1 MLSTLFPKAYRRY
14 TSLPVLGPLADAFDT
29 WLVERGFRRGTRK
42 QQLGAVRRIDRAL
55 RRRGRHRS
63 SDVTHDDLEVCWSRS
78 RRRGPNDPASVRNLQ
93 RFLEQR
99 ALLSPAVPTRVSQV
113 ETLTNA
119 YAGMLCDL
127 RGLAPTTVHQHVR
140 TAQAFLEALAYE
152 TTPAHLAGATAADI
166 ERFVRDTGS
175 RLSRASLQHTVAQ
188 LRSFL
193 RFLASRDRIRS
204 GLDEQIDTPR
214 CYRLEQLP
222 RNLPWA
228 TVQAFLRAID
238 RTTLQGLRD
247 YTMFYLIA
255 TYGLRACEVVSLT
268 LDAIDW
274 RRRLL
279 RVAPRKRGTPLLLPL
294 TDDAGATLVR
304 YLRRGRPA
312 SPWREVFLRA
322 RAPAGILKPT
332 AVGEAFQTWVRR
344 SGLPI
349 PFQGPH
355 CLRHSYALHLLRQ
368 GVSLKTLG
376 DLLGHRL
383 AESTCVYLRLDTDDL
398 RGVALAVPRPAG
410 HGSRRERP
418 R

>member
-1 MLSTLFPKAYRRY
+1 MLSTLFPKACCRY
-14 TSLPVLGPLADAFDT
+14 TSLPVLGSLADAFDT
-29 WLVERGFRRGTRK
+29 WLVERGFRPGPRK
-42 QQLGAVRRIDRAL
+42 QQLGAIRRIDRAL
-55 RRRGRHRS
+55 RRRGRHRA
-63 SDVTHDDLEVCWSRS
+63 SDVTHDDLEACWKRS
-78 RRRGPNDPASVRNLQ
+78 RRRGATDPASVRNLQ
-93 RFLEQR
+93 RFLEHR
-99 ALLSPAVPTRVSQV
+99 ALLPPPAPPHVSDV
-113 ETLTNA
+113 EVLTNA
-119 YAGMLCDL
+119 YAGMLRDL
-127 RGLAPTTVHQHVR
+127 RGLAPTTVHQHVT
-140 TAQAFLEALAYE
+140 TARAFLDALGYE
-152 TTPAHLAGATAADI
+152 TTPARLSAATATDI
-166 ERFVRDTGS
+166 ERFVRDAGA
-175 RLSRASLQHTVAQ
+175 RLSRASLQHTVAH

-193 RFLASRDRIRS
+193 RYLVSRGRIRS
-204 GLDEQIDTPR
+204 DLDQQIDTPR
-214 CYRLEQLP
+214 LYRLEQLP
-222 RNLPWA
+222 RSLPWP

-238 RTTLQGLRD
+238 RTTPEGLRD
-247 YTMFYLIA
+247 YTMFFLIT

-279 RVAPRKRGTPLLLPL
+279 SVAPRKRGTALLLPL

-312 SPWREVFLRA
+312 SPWREVFLRV

-332 AVGEAFQTWVRR
+332 AVGEAFQKWVRR

-349 PFQGPH
+349 PFHGPH

-398 RGVALAVPRPAG
+398 RGVALAVPRAAG
-410 HGSRRERP
+410 HGSWRERP